1 MEIDRPEALESCRLD
16 NASGSSL
23 SVVMKSDFD
32 DEDEA
37 AKELGGDGVVP
48 PVDVAKPGSSKDA
61 VICPLCPWQS
71 VSPVE
76 QRRLPS
82 RAEGN
87 EL

>member
-37 AKELGGDGVVP
+37 AKELGGDGGGGVRGGG
-48 PVDVAKPGSSKDA
+48 D
-61 VICPLCPWQS
+61 
-71 VSPVE
+71 
-76 QRRLPS
+76 
-82 RAEGN
+82 GN
-87 EL
+87 EHNKGQT